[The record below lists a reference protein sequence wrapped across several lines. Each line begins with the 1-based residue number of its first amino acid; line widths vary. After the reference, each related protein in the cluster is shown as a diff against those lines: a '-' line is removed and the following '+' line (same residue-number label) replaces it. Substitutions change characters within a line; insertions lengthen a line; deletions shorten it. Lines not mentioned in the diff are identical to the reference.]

1 MLQPSDEIK
10 SKIDIVDLIR
20 EYIPLKP
27 AGVNFRA
34 RCPFH
39 REKNPSFM
47 VSPERQI
54 WHCFGCGKGGDIFS
68 FVMEMEG
75 INFVEALRML
85 ASKAGVVL
93 RRSDPKLASQRN
105 RLLDIVELA
114 RKYYQQALGSDE
126 AKAVK
131 KYLIDRGL
139 TEDTLAEWQIGYSRD
154 SWDSIFN
161 FLKEKGYSE
170 NEIFLAGMVVKRGFE
185 RAPANGAH
193 TNSNNVAGFYDRF
206 RGRIMFPINDIN
218 GNAVAFSARVN
229 PVKEEEEKMGKYINS
244 PQTMI
249 YDKSKI
255 LFGLDKAKL
264 EIKKQDLAII
274 VEGQMDTITAHQH
287 GFKNIIASSGT
298 ALTRDQVNI
307 LKRYTDNI
315 ALAFDMDEAGELAA
329 ERGIKEAMAA
339 EMNIKV
345 IVLPA
350 GKDPDECI
358 RKNPEV
364 WEKAVAEAKLMMQY
378 YFDKTLAGLDLDMV
392 ENRRQAVKILL
403 PVIAKLGNKIEQDF
417 WLKNLSEKIDVKED
431 LLRETLSKLSPVH
444 YQGARGEDKTEQDD
458 SASPGPAEQ
467 IKEKSRVEKLSE
479 LLLTLILKFPS
490 LLDYSVNHIQ
500 IDQIIGSENQFIYRN
515 LIFYYNNIIN
525 KLTGQDSED
534 KEEMINY
541 HNFRQWLANESTSD
555 NNLEEDQLK
564 ILDRLVFLGD
574 NEFYDLKIEQAK
586 DEIIKMIV
594 VLRKHYLFNRMKE
607 VEKMITQKEKEQD
620 EEAMKELMEELKIL
634 SEESRSIEG

>member
-10 SKIDIVDLIR
+10 SKMDIVDLIR

-34 RCPFH
+34 KCPFH
-39 REKNPSFM
+39 REKTPSFM

-93 RRSDPKLASQRN
+93 RRSDPKLTSQRN
-105 RLLDIVELA
+105 RLLDIVESA
-114 RKYYQQALGSDE
+114 KKYYYQILERDE
-126 AKAVK
+126 ARAVK
-131 KYLIDRGL
+131 KYLTDRGL
-139 TEDTLAEWQIGYSRD
+139 TEDTLTEWQVGYSRD

-170 NEIFLAGMVVKRGFE
+170 NEIFLAGMVVKSEAR
-185 RAPANGAH
+185 
-193 TNSNNVAGFYDRF
+193 AGFYDRF

-218 GNAVAFSARVN
+218 GNTVAFSARVN
-229 PVKEEEEKMGKYINS
+229 PIKEDEEKMGKYINS

-264 EIKKQDLAII
+264 EIKKQDLVII
-274 VEGQMDTITAHQH
+274 VEGQMDVITAHQQ

-307 LKRYTDNI
+307 LKRYTNNI

-329 ERGIKEAMAA
+329 ERGIREAMAA

-345 IVLPA
+345 IVLPS

-358 RKNPEV
+358 RKNPDV
-364 WEKAVAEAKLMMQY
+364 WEKAVEEAKLMMQY
-378 YFDKTLAGLDLDMV
+378 YFDKTLASLDLDMI

-431 LLRETLSKLSPVH
+431 LLRETLFGLSSAH
-444 YQGARGEDKTEQDD
+444 YQGAKGEYKNGQDA
-458 SASPGPAEQ
+458 SASPAPAEQ
-467 IKEKSRVEKLSE
+467 IKSKSRIEKLSE
-479 LLLTLILKFPS
+479 LLLALIFKFPS
-490 LLDYSVNHIQ
+490 LLDYLVNHIQ

-515 LIFYYNNIIN
+515 LIFYYNNVIN
-525 KLTGQDSED
+525 KLNGQDAEN
-534 KEEMINY
+534 KEGMINY
-541 HNFRQWLANESTSD
+541 QDFRQWLGSELIEGNHS
-555 NNLEEDQLK
+555 EDQLK
-564 ILDRLVFLGD
+564 ILERLVFLGD

-586 DEIIKMIV
+586 EEAIKIIV
-594 VLRKHYLFNRMKE
+594 VLKKNYLYNRMKE
-607 VEKMITQKEKEQD
+607 VGKLIALKEKEQD
-620 EEAMKELMEELKIL
+620 EEVIKELMEELKIL
-634 SEESRSIEG
+634 SEELRAVEG